1 MKLDQAGIDAIKK
14 HESFRAYPYKDIAR
28 KWTIGWGHL
37 IKPGESFPR
46 DISIEEAD
54 KILFKD
60 AQIAMND
67 VNRLVKVPINQNQ
80 FNSLVSFA
88 FNLGGGALAKSTLL
102 REINAGDFSNVEQNF
117 AAWNKYRPYPGSPLV
132 ASKGLTRRRKQEA
145 AVFLA

>member
-14 HESFRAYPYKDIAR
+14 HEAFRAYPYQDIAG

-54 KILFKD
+54 KILFSD
-60 AQIAMND
+60 ARIAMDD
-67 VNRLVKVPINQNQ
+67 VNRLVKVPLTQNQ
-80 FNSLVSFA
+80 FNAMVSFA
-88 FNLGGGALAKSTLL
+88 FNLGGGALGRSTLL
-102 REINAGDFSNVEQNF
+102 REINAGDFSNIKRNF
-117 AAWNKYRPYPGSPLV
+117 GMWNKAKINGVLTYSQ
-132 ASKGLTRRRKQEA
+132 GLANRRRDEA